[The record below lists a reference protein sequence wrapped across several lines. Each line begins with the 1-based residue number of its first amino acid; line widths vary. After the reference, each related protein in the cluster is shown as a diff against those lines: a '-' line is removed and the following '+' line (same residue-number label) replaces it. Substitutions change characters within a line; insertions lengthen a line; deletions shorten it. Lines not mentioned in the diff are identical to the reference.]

1 MKVRLLIY
9 TILGLL
15 FSLQGAYS
23 QSVNKL
29 SIPVTDGGLGSEI
42 SIPVSLTNS
51 DGIVAMQL
59 NMTFPE
65 GATVNASEV
74 ILADRKEDHTIV
86 VRSLG
91 KNDYLFI
98 IFSSSNKPLRGNSGV
113 LFRIPVKLPMTWDE
127 NALYPMQFNQVI
139 LSNDKGDNV
148 AIESDPGAIRVVSE
162 PRPDIAV
169 QEITFDK
176 NLLSPGEKVNISWLV
191 NNVGD
196 KATAGGWS
204 EQVVLIAD
212 NGEQV
217 FLGSLSYTQLLNAE
231 ATVSRQAE
239 LILPELPGIG
249 GDVKVQ
255 VKLIPTP
262 ELGELISAQDNNIGK
277 SEKYLKIGKLLKLE
291 LPVSAIMEN
300 NSRPVS
306 CKLFRSGSWI
316 EDQSFTLKSGD
327 SERLTVPSTVVIPK
341 GQSGVVFYMN
351 VIDNTVLNED
361 STVTITAEGNGYEP
375 VTETVTIEDDEIP
388 ALSVHLS
395 KSELN
400 EGETFVLTIESER
413 VASSPLTININCD
426 HPKRFKYPEKVEM
439 PAGKRSV
446 SVEVSTV
453 DDNIPDVTITAEFI
467 VSAAGHKSAK
477 GLAIL
482 HDNDLPEISLTLT
495 PEAVSESAGPRAV
508 IGLLRRLNNT
518 DSNII
523 VNLTDDSEGDLFYSP
538 SNKRLEMAPGV
549 QEVRFTIG
557 VVDNAIVEGD
567 REVTVKAAVY
577 LSSCDCSATGTN
589 AGTVEAKL
597 TILDDD
603 GPALKITSSQTM
615 LLEGKENA
623 TILTVSRNTSTT
635 EELAVEISSDYDSDL
650 EYEKRVIIP
659 AGAESVDVPVS
670 VKSNDIVEGDRTVTF
685 TVNSEGYTKGV
696 CWVMVTDQTLPDAV
710 ISNIVLSRDEVE
722 AGGTIEVSVTVMNDG
737 VAPLTSQTKVN
748 LYLSNSTDI
757 LHTYYTQKALS
768 PGESEL
774 LTGTISMPDITGNYT
789 LSAVVNEDK
798 KVKEL
803 LYINNNSEQVPVK
816 LLPHYV
822 AAVSTNKQVYS
833 QGEEIRISGTATG
846 NNTQNATVEIYIIN
860 SGIRQTINATTD
872 GNGRFEA
879 TFQPSA
885 YQSGRFIVG
894 ACYPNEGLTDEQ
906 AVFDVYGLQ
915 RATQEYISH
924 QIFVDE
930 PYEGVIALSN
940 PGVLKLTNINT
951 EVIFKPDNYD
961 IEFETISEING
972 GATAELKFKLTGK
985 APSEIQDW
993 ELINIRIK
1001 TAEDVSLDI
1010 PIRAYCRSQKGQL
1023 KPGVTSINT
1032 TMTKGS
1038 VRDYSFTI
1046 TNVGKGETGR
1056 ISLSLPSN
1064 APWMTTVTPKEMSS
1078 LKPDETATIILRF
1091 TPTDNLP
1098 LNVAITGSIG
1108 VNCEN
1113 GTGFPLQFR
1122 VEPVSTSTGKL
1133 IVDVCD
1139 EYTYYTPE
1147 GPHLEGAS
1155 VVLRHVGTNQVL
1167 YEGKTNTEGL
1177 FVVEEMPEGY
1187 YAIEVS
1193 ADKHDRYKNNI
1204 LVDPGKEN
1212 KLTVNLSFQAITI
1225 NWEVEETTVE
1235 DEYEIIT
1242 KVEYEVNVPVPV
1254 VVTQVPDQIPVDELM
1269 EKGIYMFNAVLINKG
1284 LITAKDVRLTFPEYE
1299 ALSIEY
1305 PAMDNVNLRPQESIV
1320 VPVKISLKSRNRES
1334 ADSSLELKRA
1344 LRLQLPC
1351 RFEPVTFYMWDCGLD
1366 RKWHQYPVTI
1376 KLLVCKSAGSAP
1388 SGGGGGFGGGG
1399 FGGGGGGGYYGG
1411 SSTTEP
1417 ITEYKGCEPC
1427 QNSFFFKIVAGCFLK
1442 RVPVIATVLEIIDV
1456 LECVQEVIENGKIL
1470 CLLEQWVKKPV
1481 WLEKIIDYID
1491 IYEDCIKPIFEPCV
1505 PGEFFP
1511 EDTPLRSEVK
1521 YPDYILHYQRVMLNA
1536 TSMIDASKGK
1546 YLEVFGDSV
1555 WLSVSGKELTDL
1567 SAELRSLNA
1576 VITEGSTIYDLKP
1589 LSITHEQFN
1598 KFVERWNNTF
1608 NKITSSPNY
1617 ISEER
1622 IDQHEKKI
1630 VEVKDFAKS
1639 LGYSS
1644 VPEMVEKETEIV
1656 VAKLNESSNSV
1667 CATISLQFTQKLTLT
1682 RQAFKGTLT
1691 VFNGHADTAM
1701 KDVKLNLIVRDEEGN
1716 VMTPHEFQININNE
1730 TLIEFKNGVANTWT
1744 LDAQKTGIATVTFI
1758 PTKYAAPTEPK
1769 DYSFGGTLSYLD
1781 PFTGLEVTRD
1791 LFPVTLT
1798 VKPSPDLNLT
1808 YFMQRDVLGDDP
1820 LTEEVEPMIPSEFSL
1835 IINNVGTGEASN
1847 VRMLTYQPEI
1857 VANDKDLLI
1866 DFEMISS
1873 QQNGQEKVL
1882 VFGES
1887 AYNEFGDIQPGQTV
1901 YAQWWFT
1908 ASLLGHFVNYDIE
1921 VNHLTGFD
1929 NPDLSLLNEVTIHE
1943 LIRSIIVP
1951 LEGNNFLTGFLANDI
1966 PDSDDFPDILY
1977 FSDGTTA
1984 PVALTTTAVC
1994 NPDGTNKYKLTVTPK
2009 ETGWNYG
2016 YISDPTNGRQKLI
2029 RVTRVSDN
2037 MSINLRNFWQTDRTL
2052 RDGRDPLYENR
2063 LHFVDN
2069 LLNGNEDYI
2078 LEFEPRPDIVLA
2090 VESFGN
2096 VPASGEIASNPVTEI
2111 VVRFNKSIDS
2121 STFTTEDIRLNCQ
2134 GQMLD
2139 ASKIVIIGVS
2149 DREYK
2154 LDVSALTLAD
2164 GYYVLTIQ
2172 TAGITDHE
2180 GYKGETGEKADWVQY
2195 VDGKVN
2201 LSIKI
2206 LPENS
2211 GTVTPSSGA
2220 YEHGEVINLHAEP
2233 KTGYLF
2239 EKWMIDGNTLSTEPD
2254 YAYTILSATTITA
2267 NFKLKLYDVTLEY
2280 DRKGGSVSGGGTGKY
2295 EHGYKLSLKALPATG
2310 YVLKHWKVNG
2320 KVIDNTSG
2328 TFETFVESDLEIEA
2342 VFAETGIVE
2351 ETIVYNLSTGWNWIS
2366 ANVADSKL
2374 NDPVALFT
2382 PLINNLLSVKGQGG
2396 NLVNDPEHGL
2406 SGSLDEIV
2414 PGSSYKI
2421 NMSNPDNLTMTGI
2434 PFSKSDVTLTVN
2446 RGWNWIGY
2454 TPDEEM
2460 SVNNAL
2466 LNLIAD
2472 GNDVIKGQDAFSI
2485 FHNNTWIGSLQ
2496 TLVPGEGYNYYAHS
2510 VKSFSYNINGGR
2522 SVSPQADGYT
2532 YRSLWNYDKY
2542 KYADNMSIV
2551 ARIYNESEQAVPGKY
2566 SIGAY
2571 VGNECRGMGVEINGY
2586 FFITVNGENT
2596 EESITFKVID
2606 ISSGEIYPVKESVQF
2621 TNDIVGNMINPLEL
2635 HFTDPSGIDE
2645 NGSGFVVYPN
2655 PVKDMLFINGDYN
2668 SVKDLRVIDAR
2679 GVTVLIPEVDSSEAG
2694 IDVSGLLDGTY
2705 VLIINTQKNV
2715 AQHRFVKLSSKQN

>member
-74 ILADRKEDHTIV
+74 TLADRKEDHTIA

-139 LSNDKGDNV
+139 LTNDKGDNV
-148 AIESDPGAIRVVSE
+148 ATESDPGAIRVVSE

-176 NLLSPGEKVNISWLV
+176 DLLSPGEKINISWLV
-191 NNVGD
+191 TNVGD

-204 EQVVLIAD
+204 EQVVLIVD

-217 FLGSLSYTQLLNAE
+217 FLGSLSYAQLLNAE

-239 LILPELPGIG
+239 LILPELPGID

-262 ELGELISAQDNNIGK
+262 ELGELISAQENNIGK
-277 SEKYLKIGKLLKLE
+277 SEKYLKIGKQLKLE
-291 LPVSAIMEN
+291 LPVAAIMEN

-306 CKLFRSGSWI
+306 CKLFRSGSWV
-316 EDQSFTLKSGD
+316 EDQTFTLQSGD

-341 GQSGVVFYMN
+341 GQSGVVFYIN

-375 VTETVTIEDDEIP
+375 VTGKILIEDDEIP
-388 ALSVHLS
+388 ALSVQLS
-395 KSELN
+395 KSELS
-400 EGETFVLTIESER
+400 EGETFVLTVESER

-495 PEAVSESAGPRAV
+495 PEAVSESAGARAV

-623 TILTVSRNTSTT
+623 TILTISRNTSTT

-659 AGAESVDVPVS
+659 AGAESVEVPVS
-670 VKSNDIVEGDRTVTF
+670 VRANDIVEGDRTVTF

-737 VAPLTSQTKVN
+737 VSPLTPQTKVN

-774 LTGTISMPDITGNYT
+774 LTGTINMPDITGNYT

-846 NNTQNATVEIYIIN
+846 NNTQNATVEIYVIN

-951 EVIFKPDNYD
+951 EVISKPDNYD

-993 ELINIRIK
+993 ELINIRVK
-1001 TAEDVSLDI
+1001 TAEGASLDI

-1133 IVDVCD
+1133 VVDVCD

-1177 FVVEEMPEGY
+1177 FVIEEIPEGY

-1193 ADKHDRYKNNI
+1193 AEKHDKYKNNI
-1204 LVDPGKEN
+1204 IIDPGKEN

-1254 VVTQVPDQIPVDELM
+1254 VVAELPDRIPVDELM
-1269 EKGIYMFNAVLINKG
+1269 EKGVYMFNAVLINKG
-1284 LITAKDVRLTFPEYE
+1284 LITAQDVRLNFPEYE

-1305 PAMDNVNLRPQESIV
+1305 PAMDNLNLRPQESVLI
-1320 VPVKISLKSRNRES
+1320 PVKVSLKSRGGDLSDN
-1334 ADSSLELKRA
+1334 SSDLKRIA
-1344 LRLQLPC
+1344 RLKLPC
-1351 RFEPVTFYMWDCGLD
+1351 RVETFVIYYWDCGFD
-1366 RKWHQYPVTI
+1366 RKWHQYPLEI
-1376 KLLVCKSAGSAP
+1376 KLFVCDI
-1388 SGGGGGFGGGG
+1388 SGGGTTTPPNYPEWKPGPGLNPGTGS
-1399 FGGGGGGGYYGG
+1399 YEGG
-1411 SSTTEP
+1411 STINIPTA
-1417 ITEYKGCEPC
+1417 EYKGCEPC
-1427 QNSFFFKIVAGCFLK
+1427 QNTFLLKIMKCLVNRIPIIQVVSDIIEVYECAQHTLEDNDPKCILWQVVKRQRWIEKIVGYKDFY
-1442 RVPVIATVLEIIDV
+1442 D
-1456 LECVQEVIENGKIL
+1456 
-1470 CLLEQWVKKPV
+1470 
-1481 WLEKIIDYID
+1481 
-1491 IYEDCIKPIFEPCV
+1491 DCIKAIFEPCI
-1505 PGEFFP
+1505 PGVVSSGS
-1511 EDTPLRSEVK
+1511 RSEVK
-1521 YPDYILHYQRVMLNA
+1521 YPDYILHYQRVMKNSNA
-1536 TSMIDASKGK
+1536 MIEASGDK
-1546 YLEVFGDSV
+1546 YIEVFGDSV
-1555 WLSVSGKELTDL
+1555 WIYPSEEEMALLSEELI
-1567 SAELRSLNA
+1567 SLNG
-1576 VITEGSTIYDLKP
+1576 VITENSSIYNLKP
-1589 LSITHEQFN
+1589 SVITQKQFEL
-1598 KFVERWNNTF
+1598 FVERWNNTY
-1608 NKITSSPNY
+1608 NGVTSTSNYINKDKLKELEQKIT
-1617 ISEER
+1617 
-1622 IDQHEKKI
+1622 
-1630 VEVKDFAKS
+1630 EVKEFAKS

-1644 VPEMVEKETEIV
+1644 VSEMVEKETEIV
-1656 VAKLNESSNSV
+1656 MAKLNESSNSV

-1730 TLIEFKNGVANTWT
+1730 SLIEFKNGAANTWT
-1744 LDAQKTGIATVTFI
+1744 LDAQKTGVATVTFI

-1820 LTEEVEPMIPSEFSL
+1820 LTEEVEPMVPSEFSL
-1835 IINNVGTGEASN
+1835 IIHNVGTGEASN
-1847 VRMLTYQPEI
+1847 VRMLTRQPEI

-1921 VNHLTGFD
+1921 VNHLTGFG

-1951 LEGNNFLTGFLANDI
+1951 LEEDSFLTGFLANDI
-1966 PDSDDFPDILY
+1966 PDSDDLPDILY

-1984 PVALTTTAVC
+1984 SVALTTTAVC

-2029 RVTRVSDN
+2029 RITRVSDN
-2037 MSINLRNFWQTDRTL
+2037 VSINLRNFWQTDRTL

-2078 LEFEPRPDIVLA
+2078 LEFEPRPDVVLA

-2096 VPASGEIASNPVTEI
+2096 VPASGEIASNPLTEI
-2111 VVRFNKSIDS
+2111 IVRFNKSIDS
-2121 STFTTEDIRLNCQ
+2121 STFTTEDIRFNCQ

-2139 ASKIVIIGVS
+2139 ASKIVITGIS

-2211 GTVTPSSGA
+2211 GTVTPASGA
-2220 YEHGEVINLHAEP
+2220 YAHGEVINLHAEP
-2233 KTGYLF
+2233 KTGYVF
-2239 EKWMIDGNTLSTEPD
+2239 EKWMMDGNTLSTEPD
-2254 YAYTILSATTITA
+2254 YAYTILSAASVTA

-2280 DRKGGSVSGGGTGKY
+2280 DREGGSVSGGGTGKY
-2295 EHGYKLSLKALPATG
+2295 EHGYKLSLKAIPATG

-2320 KVIDNTSG
+2320 KVVDNTSEA
-2328 TFETFVESDLEIEA
+2328 FETLIESNLKIEA
-2342 VFAETGIVE
+2342 VFAKAGTLE
-2351 ETIVYNLSTGWNWIS
+2351 ETITYNLSTGWNWIS
-2366 ANVADSKL
+2366 ANVADSNLK
-2374 NDPVALFT
+2374 DPIALFT
-2382 PLINNLLSVKGQGG
+2382 PLGNNLLSVRSQ
-2396 NLVNDPEHGL
+2396 NSSLVNDPEHGL
-2406 SGSLDEIV
+2406 SGSLSEII
-2414 PGSSYKI
+2414 PGESYKI
-2421 NMSNPDNLTMTGI
+2421 NMSYPDNLTMTGI
-2434 PFSKSDVTLTVN
+2434 PLSESDVTLTVN
-2446 RGWNWIGY
+2446 KGWNWIGY

-2460 SVNNAL
+2460 NINDAL

-2485 FHNNTWIGSLQ
+2485 YHDNVWTGSLQ
-2496 TLVPGEGYNYYAHS
+2496 TLVPGEGYSYYAHS
-2510 VKSFSYNINGGR
+2510 VKSFGYNMNGR
-2522 SVSPQADGYT
+2522 RAASHQTSNYT

-2551 ARIYNESEQAVPGKY
+2551 ARLYNDSEQAVPGKY

-2571 VGNECRGMGVEINGY
+2571 VGNECRGMGVEVNGH
-2586 FFITVNGENT
+2586 FFITVNGDNV
-2596 EESITFKVID
+2596 EEAVTFKVID
-2606 ISSGEIYPVKESVQF
+2606 ISSGEIYIVKESLQF
-2621 TNDIVGNMINPLEL
+2621 VNDITGNITNPLKL

-2645 NGSGFVVYPN
+2645 NGYGFTVYPN
-2655 PVKDMLFINGDYN
+2655 PVKDKLFINGDYS
-2668 SVKDLRVIDAR
+2668 SVTELRVIDAR
-2679 GVTVLIPEVDSSEAG
+2679 GVTVLIPEVESGETG

-2715 AQHRFVKLSSKQN
+2715 AQHRFVKLGSKQN